1 MAKTLK
7 LLLDQVCAEI
17 GFDVPGIYFNSTD
30 ENIRQMVAITNRSAI
45 RLRDLHLQKMVRIA
59 SITLS
64 GGTSVSWSPEVQSYP
79 LPADFLALVPDT
91 TYQQGRIDMVDFPTS
106 PTLWNYLIS
115 RSGPEGLR
123 IRCRIED
130 GRLYVFSPDVAETMK
145 FEYLSKFP
153 IQGAV
158 SGIRERVPK
167 EQFDADDDTWL
178 LDDPLIELDVIWR
191 YKKAKG
197 LDWEMDRGDYQLYE
211 NALRARDRGAKTI
224 AWPCGEPY
232 PNAPFT
238 NLWVS

>member
-30 ENIRQMVAITNRSAI
+30 ENIRQMVAIANRSAI
-45 RLRDLHLQKMVRIA
+45 RLRDLHLQQMVRVA
-59 SITLS
+59 NITLS
-64 GGTSVSWSPEVQSYP
+64 GGTTVSWSPDVRAYT
-79 LPADFLALVPDT
+79 LPSDFLALVPDT
-91 TYQQGRIDMVDFPTS
+91 TYQQGRIDMADFPTS
-106 PTLWNYLIS
+106 PTTWNYLIS

-123 IRCRIED
+123 IRCRIE
-130 GRLYVFSPDVAETMK
+130 GGLLYVFSPEVTETVK
-145 FEYLSKFP
+145 FEYISKFP
-153 IQGAV
+153 IDGTV
-158 SGIRERVPK
+158 GDSRLIPR
-167 EQFDADDDTWL
+167 EQFTADADTWR
-178 LDDPLIELDVIWR
+178 LDDPLIEMDVIWR

-197 LDWEMDRGDYQLYE
+197 LDWEMDRGEYQLYE